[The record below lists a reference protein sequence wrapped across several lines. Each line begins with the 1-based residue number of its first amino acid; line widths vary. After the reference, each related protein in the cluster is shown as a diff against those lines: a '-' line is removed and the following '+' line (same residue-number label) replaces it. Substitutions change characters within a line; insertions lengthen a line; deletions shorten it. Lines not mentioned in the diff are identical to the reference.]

1 MRRPIVTTLLW
12 LAAII
17 ITLALAVFQRL
28 TGPTYP
34 LRGNLDVGSETITYR
49 LLRSQGESDLPVRI
63 DTGTSGLEGTLL
75 WRRYPTD
82 EDWRVVPLINED
94 ATLVATIPKQP
105 PAGKVEYR
113 LILESGS
120 GERYALPEGES
131 VVARYKGDVPA
142 WVLIPHVIAMFS
154 SMLFST
160 RALLEVLRRDA
171 RAGVQVIAAMVL
183 LVLGGLILG
192 PTVQKYAFGAFWTG
206 WPFGEDFTD
215 NKTLVAFLAWL
226 PATIAAIRRRPLRRA
241 VILGWIVMMGIFLV
255 PHSFRGSQLDW
266 SKVPTE

>member
-1 MRRPIVTTLLW
+1 MNV
-12 LAAII
+12 
-17 ITLALAVFQRL
+17 
-28 TGPTYP
+28 
-34 LRGNLDVGSETITYR
+34 
-49 LLRSQGESDLPVRI
+49 
-63 DTGTSGLEGTLL
+63 
-75 WRRYPTD
+75 
-82 EDWRVVPLINED
+82 
-94 ATLVATIPKQP
+94 
-105 PAGKVEYR
+105 
-113 LILESGS
+113 LILGLGNILLSDEGV
-120 GERYALPEGES
+120 GVHAVNALEQRYALPEGES
-131 VVARYKGDVPA
+131 IVARYKGDVPA

-160 RALLEVLRRDA
+160 RAILEVLRPDGRA
-171 RAGVQVIAAMVL
+171 RVHVIAAMVL

-255 PHSFRGSQLDW
+255 PHSFRGSQLDC